1 MNNTPVHTAADT
13 PEPSSRKFKLISCE
27 VFYREMCEVIARSP
41 HQIDV
46 EFLPKGLHDIG
57 CVGMCTRLQSAV
69 DAVDTSRYDAILLG
83 YALCNNGIAGLRAPS
98 IPLVVA
104 RGHDCMTLFFGSRE
118 RYLRYF
124 SDRPGTY
131 FLTSGWIERGS
142 DAGELNQISIQ
153 HTTGMD
159 RTYEELVQQYGEDNA
174 RYIYDQL
181 CDQTKHYR
189 RITFIRMGNEPNG
202 SFRLHAERR
211 AADHG
216 WEFEQV
222 EGDMSLIRQLV
233 NGQWSDAD
241 FLVVPPGW
249 RIAVRYDD
257 GIIIAEPDGR

>member
-1 MNNTPVHTAADT
+1 MNDT
-13 PEPSSRKFKLISCE
+13 PAHTTADVTNPSPRKFKLISCE
-27 VFYREMCEVIARSP
+27 VFYREMCEVVARSP
-41 HQIDV
+41 HQIDI

-57 CVGMCTRLQSAV
+57 CVSMCARLQTAV

-104 RGHDCMTLFFGSRE
+104 RGHDCMTLFFGSRD
-118 RYLRYF
+118 RYLQYF
-124 SDRPGTY
+124 NDHPGTY

-153 HTTGMD
+153 HSTGMD

-174 RYIYDQL
+174 QYIYDQL

-189 RITFIRMGNEPNG
+189 RITFIRMGSEPND
-202 SFRLHAERR
+202 SFRLHTERR
-211 AADHG
+211 AADHK
-216 WEFEQV
+216 WEFDQV
-222 EGDMSLIRQLV
+222 EGDMTMIRRLV
-233 NGQWSDAD
+233 NGNWSDAD

-249 RIAVRYDD
+249 RIVARYDD
-257 GIIIAEPDGR
+257 GIIATEPAEK